1 MSDRLIFQS
10 TGFRIQ
16 KVEYMAHACV
26 VTSFEDAK
34 EVMAHISLGYYSAHC
49 APYALRLVGESGEIS
64 EVYEDL
70 GEFYAGNTLIAVL
83 RSFESL
89 YKSVDVSILVMMT
102 RKVSGCFV
110 TDMIQNM
117 KYNAIRTCAVKALTK
132 LNKKMFQQNKTKE
145 RSHHPP
151 HREPETPV
159 AGTVLSENVVT
170 EKKERRNPLPTPA
183 INFDPDSFGIPPI
196 QHKSKADRG
205 AYRPGHFRD
214 SGK

>member
-10 TGFRIQ
+10 TEFRIQ
-16 KVEYMAHACV
+16 KVEYMAHACL
-26 VTSFEDAK
+26 VTGFEDAK

-49 APYALRLVGESGEIS
+49 APYALRLVEETGEIS
-64 EVYEDL
+64 EIYEDL
-70 GEFYAGNTLIAVL
+70 GEFYAGNTLMAVI
-83 RSFESL
+83 RSFDSL
-89 YKSVDVSILVMMT
+89 YKSVDASILVMIT

-132 LNKKMFQQNKTKE
+132 LNKKMFQQKKPKD
-145 RSHHPP
+145 RSHR
-151 HREPETPV
+151 REPESPV
-159 AGTVLSENVVT
+159 AVTVLSENVVT
-170 EKKERRNPLPTPA
+170 DKKERRNPLPTPS

-196 QHKSKADRG
+196 QQKSKADRG

-214 SGK
+214 TGK